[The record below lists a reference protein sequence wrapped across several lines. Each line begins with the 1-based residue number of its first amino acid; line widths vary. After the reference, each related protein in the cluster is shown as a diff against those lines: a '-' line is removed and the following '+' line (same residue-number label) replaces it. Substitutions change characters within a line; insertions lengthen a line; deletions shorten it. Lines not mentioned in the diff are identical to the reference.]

1 MKNKITLIIAREYN
15 QRVRKKSFII
25 TTLLMPVLMAALMIL
40 PAMMAMHEGTE
51 NYKIVVID
59 SSGAIADK
67 LANSQKVEFVSTT
80 ESYEDAEKNYSDAFG
95 FLLIGEDIINNPSDL
110 KLYTRKNST
119 IDMEN
124 DITRQISS
132 IVENERI
139 AKTQIE
145 GLEQIMEKVKA
156 RGQLTTFVISENQQG
171 KSSSSIVSM
180 MVGYIGGFMMYMFVL
195 MYGAF
200 IMQGVIEEKNSRIVE
215 VIISSVKPFQ
225 LMMGKILGVALV
237 ALTQLFVWIVLIGAI
252 YTVASSMIF
261 AGVDAQ
267 SGDFM
272 AAAAQQGINP
282 DFATIMST
290 LANPSYLMKILG
302 CYLIYFVGGY
312 LLYSSMYAAVGSAVD
327 NIQDAQQL
335 NLPITIPLIL
345 AIIVM
350 INAMR
355 VPDSAI
361 SFWFS
366 IIPFT
371 SPIVMMA
378 RIPYG
383 VPAWEIILSVVLLYT
398 TFVGVVWFSAKI
410 YRVGILMYGKK
421 PTLKELI
428 KWARYKN

>member
-67 LANSQKVEFVSTT
+67 LANSQKIEFISTT
-80 ESYEDAEKNYSDAFG
+80 ESYENAEKNYSDAFG

-119 IDMEN
+119 IDLEN

-272 AAAAQQGINP
+272 AVAAQQGINP